1 MSAISH
7 FTYTVSVKWESAG
20 GKTGYGFNTG
30 NYSYNKIYL
39 ENIFFKNFIFVGKY
53 HM

>member
-1 MSAISH
+1 MWLISKCLQ
-7 FTYTVSVKWESAG
+7 FPILPTQ
-20 GKTGYGFNTG
+20 G